1 MRLSLTMTLLTVAA
15 LLVACAP
22 GAPDGPVAW
31 RGLAVQVPDGWTVG
45 ENEERVLSL
54 GNAPLGQEDSA
65 DELEAAIFFTF
76 EPSTTAD
83 DWRELIAQRAGRID
97 EDETIEFA
105 DTEATRLVFTMV
117 SGAGEVREMVVVASS
132 LNVVVLLQPVPLAG
146 QTDGVEMF
154 ERHRDT
160 FEAVL
165 ASVRRTG
172 SRGVEA
178 VAAR

>member
-1 MRLSLTMTLLTVAA
+1 ME
-15 LLVACAP
+15 
-22 GAPDGPVAW
+22 W
-31 RGLAVQVPDGWTVG
+31 RGLAVDVPDGWTVG
-45 ENEERVLSL
+45 ENEERSLSMA
-54 GNAPLGQEDSA
+54 NAPLGQEDSA

-83 DWRELIAQRAGRID
+83 DWRELVAQRAGRID

-117 SGAGEVREMVVVASS
+117 SGGGEVREMVVVASS

-160 FEAVL
+160 FEEVL
-165 ASVRRTG
+165 SSVRRTG